1 MSTAAAAASTDEV
14 KFEPPR
20 RRLIMCSQLGSK
32 ARVARGA
39 MTNASYFE
47 INAAQWHRTRLEQL
61 LEHPTGASQCDGLL
75 LLGFWWCDGLLVCCF
90 GASGV
95 SAIYLYLSC
104 LCKSPV
110 VFCTLQLSSRRAG
123 LRDRAARRCGRRLC
137 HLHREACSTMSGP
150 SLSRV
155 VALIDMD
162 CFCAPPHTHATPQHT
177 HLCNLPE
184 QLPIP
189 ASSRLRLRTGARLI
203 ARGRAVSGGAVQ
215 PFPGRWLRQRL
226 GSRLPAR

>member
-1 MSTAAAAASTDEV
+1 
-14 KFEPPR
+14 
-20 RRLIMCSQLGSK
+20 
-32 ARVARGA
+32 
-39 MTNASYFE
+39 MTNSSHLE

-61 LEHPTGASQCDGLL
+61 LEHPNATGCCFWASGDAT
-75 LLGFWWCDGLLVCCF
+75 VCCF
-90 GASGV
+90 AALGRLVAQLSIF
-95 SAIYLYLSC
+95 IYPGDLRWFL
-104 LCKSPV
+104 
-110 VFCTLQLSSRRAG
+110 CTLQLSALAFAPAG
-123 LRDRAARRCGRRLC
+123 WRDRAARRCGRRRC